1 MLLLCFP
8 LSFFLSS
15 FSFSKAFL
23 KHGGSPQPKK
33 PSSSRSEPE
42 KTAVNALLMAAMVM
56 TEQAEMST
64 PPTTDQS
71 ATNAKGSTST
81 PDSATISPGEKYRT
95 PQRNLMKKFG
105 SPKRKTPDGG
115 STKSQRSTKVRKDQK
130 SSPSKEISKSKAKRT
145 KRKETK
151 STVTARGAGTSMEG
165 ESDNLPA
172 QGLTPVTARTIEFR
186 GMMLKD
192 SPKGSKPSKKKDRG
206 TK

>member
-1 MLLLCFP
+1 MCVFYVFLLTRY
-8 LSFFLSS
+8 FLRQ
-15 FSFSKAFL
+15 AFL

-33 PSSSRSEPE
+33 PPSSRSEPE

-64 PPTTDQS
+64 PPTTDQV
-71 ATNAKGSTST
+71 ATNAKGGTST
-81 PDSATISPGEKYRT
+81 PDSATTSPGEKYKT

-115 STKSQRSTKVRKDQK
+115 NTKSQRSTKVRKDKK
-130 SSPSKEISKSKAKRT
+130 SSPSKDISNSKAKRT

-151 STVTARGAGTSMEG
+151 STGTSNDAATSTEE
-165 ESDNLPA
+165 ESDNLPV

-186 GMMLKD
+186 GLMVKD
-192 SPKGSKPSKKKDRG
+192 SPTGSKPSKKKGSG